1 MAMSRAGAELSAW
14 GGGAVVG
21 AAAGVA
27 LGALS
32 SWQVGVGTAI
42 VIGLLVALS
51 IRRGRGGQGWADEDG
66 ESRLEEGRAEPGIPR
81 SFVKSTGSPA
91 DLPVTPGMGAIG
103 SGPTGIES

>member
-14 GGGAVVG
+14 GGGAAVG

-32 SWQVGVGTAI
+32 SGQVGVGTAI

-51 IRRGRGGQGWADEDG
+51 IRRGRGARGSSDDDGQ
-66 ESRLEEGRAEPGIPR
+66 SRVSEGGAEEGIPR
-81 SFVKSTGSPA
+81 SFVKSTRSPA